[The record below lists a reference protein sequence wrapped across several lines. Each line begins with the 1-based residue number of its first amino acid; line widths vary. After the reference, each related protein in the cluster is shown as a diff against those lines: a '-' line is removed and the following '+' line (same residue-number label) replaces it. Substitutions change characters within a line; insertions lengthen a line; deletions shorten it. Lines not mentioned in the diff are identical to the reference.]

1 MNQYKPILKM
11 NRTEIIYQLKNVII
25 SVLNHDNFEMN
36 EELTASDISGWDS
49 LSHMLII
56 TKIEDDFQIKFK
68 LKELNKLSNLGNLID
83 LIEIKLI
90 EN

>member
-1 MNQYKPILKM
+1 M

-36 EELTASDISGWDS
+36 EELTANDISGWDS

-56 TKIEDDFQIKFK
+56 TKIEDDFLIKFK
-68 LKELNKLSNLGNLID
+68 LKELNKLNNLGNLID
-83 LIEIKLI
+83 LIEKKLI